1 MRKDY
6 IWLAILLNTLIFTQ
20 SYAENIYTVS
30 EETIPVSVALDGV
43 IEPVNQGTVAAQT
56 SGRIVGVYA
65 DVNDYV
71 KAGSV
76 LLEISA
82 TQQTAAFDAANAR
95 LSQAIAQNREAQAQL
110 KRYQQ
115 LSAQG
120 VVTQEQLDAAD
131 AKARSAAALVKS
143 ARAAVTTAKEAL
155 GYTSIRAPY
164 DGIVTARHVEL
175 GETVA
180 PGTPLL
186 SGYGLDAL
194 RVKAEIPQRDRQQV
208 KRVSQFRVEIPDGV
222 IRQPASFSLFRY
234 LNPQTHTSTLRLSL
248 SDTDSRELTPGMWV
262 KVRFELGSKTVITVP
277 QQAVFYRG
285 ELSVV
290 YRQTED
296 GLMLTPV
303 RLGAVF
309 GGKAEVLA
317 GLESGDRISLKTDQG
332 KGE

>member
-1 MRKDY
+1 MKRDY
-6 IWLAILLNTLIFTQ
+6 IWLAILLNTLMFTQ
-20 SYAENIYTVS
+20 CFAENIYTVS
-30 EETIPVSVALDGV
+30 EETIPVYVVLDGV
-43 IEPVNQGTVAAQT
+43 IEPVDQGTVAAQT
-56 SGRIVGVYA
+56 SGRIVGVHA
-65 DVNDYV
+65 EVNDFV

-82 TQQTAAFDAANAR
+82 TQQTAVFDAANAQ

-110 KRYQQ
+110 KRYQR

-120 VVTQEQLDAAD
+120 VVTQQQLDSAD
-131 AKARSAAALVKS
+131 ARARSSAALVKS
-143 ARAAVTTAKEAL
+143 ARAAVTTAKDAL

-175 GETVA
+175 GETVS

-186 SGYGLDAL
+186 SGYGLDSL
-194 RVKAEIPQRDRQQV
+194 RVKAEIPQRDRAKV
-208 KRVSQFRVEIPDGV
+208 KMVSQFRVEAPDGV

-234 LNPQTHTSTLRLSL
+234 LNTQTHTSTLRLYL

-262 KVRFELGSKTVITVP
+262 KIRFESGEKTVITVP

-290 YRQTED
+290 YRQTAE
-296 GLMLTPV
+296 GFMLTPV
-303 RLGAVF
+303 RLGAVS
-309 GGKAEVLA
+309 GGNIEVLA
-317 GLESGDRISLKTDQG
+317 GLEAGDQISLKPSLST
-332 KGE
+332 GE